1 MYIYV
6 YTYVYMCVCLSVY
19 MNLHV
24 EISERIKPV
33 WEINC
38 NVLMR
43 DTSRACC
50 LTRFRR
56 PGWRQ
61 GKYFRRARMPPKRSV
76 VQERLRQRLATHQSE
91 SSVCVRVYVCI
102 CVGACL

>member
-6 YTYVYMCVCLSVY
+6 YTYVYMYVCVSVS

-24 EISERIKPV
+24 EIIELIKTV

-43 DTSRACC
+43 DTSC
-50 LTRFRR
+50 LLS
-56 PGWRQ
+56 
-61 GKYFRRARMPPKRSV
+61 Y
-76 VQERLRQRLATHQSE
+76 
-91 SSVCVRVYVCI
+91 
-102 CVGACL
+102 

>member
-6 YTYVYMCVCLSVY
+6 YTYVYMYVCLSVY

-43 DTSRACC
+43 DTSRACS
-50 LTRFRR
+50 LT
-56 PGWRQ
+56 
-61 GKYFRRARMPPKRSV
+61 
-76 VQERLRQRLATHQSE
+76 
-91 SSVCVRVYVCI
+91 
-102 CVGACL
+102 